1 MSEMNTNY
9 TFTNDKFIIN
19 SNVYFTVD
27 TTVVNG
33 HRICKLKSL
42 KIYYHREL
50 FAMKVSST
58 IYKYFIQY
66 GLQSIFSVELINYLN
81 RIINHEN
88 LYDIYS
94 DKNIPNL
101 SVLRSQHRDLQEELS
116 SFIIHDKSNDY
127 DLKRYKEGII
137 SDSHFVKSELNKLRN
152 SNFPICYSKFE
163 DIKNIPIYCY
173 VHPAL
178 AINQG
183 STIILCHIGY
193 ILEKLANYHRFPEFN
208 TQAIISFMN
217 VVNES
222 TRNNLTAERLNNL
235 NLEIEF
241 EKLQKKYLK
250 KKNKCKSMS
259 EEIRDLSKKID
270 NQTEEIKSLN
280 QSNLGLKQE
289 VNSLNQ
295 TIEENNSKIDN
306 LNQTLGKVVTNV
318 KYLASSSIEFQQ
330 EVRYR
335 DEKLIKHINTKL
347 PERIITTGSTNEVFI
362 LLYSKSLNARIHQVR
377 EDLSDDEIII
387 DSISCQ
393 NEIVDQ
399 ELKYHNYD
407 KTQDKFVYY
416 KSLQSNSLDI
426 NRYIKE
432 NNHIFKPIKGYIRKF
447 IINKSNIPK
456 IKEDLDAI
464 VDKSVLPRTDILT
477 TINNNSDSCESIIEK
492 FSQPLNNI
500 SEAISDVEIANSNDK
515 EEIKEMI
522 QIMNER
528 IQKIEDNQ
536 EKIIHN
542 QELLIN
548 LLTSLDPRVKQFQIK
563 LDHFYYDVNID
574 LDNKQVLYA
583 TKRSK
588 DGKFSDFQPL
598 TIDLFN
604 KSTFRDKNFT
614 KDIYPPSKRRINE

>member
-1 MSEMNTNY
+1 MEKY
-9 TFTNDKFIIN
+9 TVQIN
-19 SNVYFTVD
+19 KDNYFTVD
-27 TTVVNG
+27 SKIIESRGQIVRVVNLRSISG
-33 HRICKLKSL
+33 VIGEKFDLSDSKLFDIIRNYL
-42 KIYYHREL
+42 RLLNNI
-50 FAMKVSST
+50 
-58 IYKYFIQY
+58 
-66 GLQSIFSVELINYLN
+66 ELINIYSRKFNKFNLFEIYDNSIIPENSLQNEHSPYGECSKSNENYKLSDYIKFSNEIDESKIKSDLKDKTNHIIPSKLYENLNPQIPKFKKIDLNSCGFIPLWYINGSQKSRAEFTELYTTFEILIHILSKRFITFKAELLALTSTEIQYAKIKGYTVEDYSSFEKDHLASLVLQKDKEIIDLN
-81 RIINHEN
+81 RKIDN
-88 LYDIYS
+88 LM
-94 DKNIPNL
+94 L
-101 SVLRSQHRDLQEELS
+101 EMRDQ
-116 SFIIHDKSNDY
+116 
-127 DLKRYKEGII
+127 
-137 SDSHFVKSELNKLRN
+137 
-152 SNFPICYSKFE
+152 
-163 DIKNIPIYCY
+163 
-173 VHPAL
+173 
-178 AINQG
+178 
-183 STIILCHIGY
+183 ST
-193 ILEKLANYHRFPEFN
+193 
-208 TQAIISFMN
+208 
-217 VVNES
+217 
-222 TRNNLTAERLNNL
+222 
-235 NLEIEF
+235 
-241 EKLQKKYLK
+241 
-250 KKNKCKSMS
+250 
-259 EEIRDLSKKID
+259 KID

-362 LLYSKSLNARIHQVR
+362 LLYSKSLNDKIHQVR
-377 EDLSDDEIII
+377 EDLSVDEIII

-500 SEAISDVEIANSNDK
+500 SEAISDVEIANNNDK

-614 KDIYPPSKRRINE
+614 KDIYPPSKRHINE